1 MVRRRYGRSQ
11 IGCLLSLAIVCAAV
25 YFVVGLGEVFWNY
38 YQYVDRM
45 KQEVRFAASRSDAVI
60 KRRVAAFADSLG
72 LPEAARLVHVK
83 RGQKIISIWAEYYD
97 NIEFPGFV
105 REMHFNPQASGPF

>member
-1 MVRRRYGRSQ
+1 MVRRRDGRSQ
-11 IGCLLSLAIVCAAV
+11 LGCLVLMAIGVAVV
-25 YFVVGLGEVFWNY
+25 YFAISIGGVLLDY
-38 YQYVDRM
+38 YQFTDRM

-72 LPEAARLVHVK
+72 LPEAARNVHVK
-83 RGQKIISIWAEYYD
+83 RGSKLILIWAEYYH

-105 REMHFNPQASGPF
+105 REIRFNPQATGPF

>member
-1 MVRRRYGRSQ
+1 MVKRRHGRSSL
-11 IGCLLSLAIVCAAV
+11 GCLVSLALVAAV
-25 YFVVGLGEVFWNY
+25 IYFGFNLGEVLWNY

-60 KRRVAAFADSLG
+60 KRRVSEFADSLG
-72 LPEAARLVHVK
+72 LPEAARHVHVK
-83 RGQKIISIWAEYYD
+83 RSQKMISIWAEYYD

-105 REMHFNPQASGPF
+105 REIHFNPQASGPF